1 MGLQFPQRLTLFQHV
16 AVRVIA
22 KAMGFTVA
30 LKSAMRVPLA
40 ASLTVKHKE
49 IRVIRW
55 AGYINDRG
63 VGLVKFH
70 RKRPPLAVD
79 VCILRSGLTL

>member
-79 VCILRSGLTL
+79 VCILRSGSTL

>member
-1 MGLQFPQRLTLFQHV
+1 MGLRCPQRLTLFQHV
-16 AVRVIA
+16 AVRVII
-22 KAMGFTVA
+22 KAVGFTVA
-30 LKSAMRVPLA
+30 LKSAMCVPLA

-63 VGLVKFH
+63 FGLVKFH
-70 RKRPPLAVD
+70 RGWPPLAVD
-79 VCILRSGLTL
+79 VCILGSGLTL

>member
-1 MGLQFPQRLTLFQHV
+1 MGLRFPQRLTLFQHV

-22 KAMGFTVA
+22 KAVGFTVA
-30 LKSAMRVPLA
+30 LKSAMCVPLA
-40 ASLTVKHKE
+40 AALTVKHKE

-55 AGYINDRG
+55 AGYINNRG
-63 VGLVKFH
+63 FGLVKFH

-79 VCILRSGLTL
+79 VCILRSGSTL

>member
-1 MGLQFPQRLTLFQHV
+1 MGLRFPQGLTLLQHV
-16 AVRVIA
+16 AVRVII
-22 KAMGFTVA
+22 KAVGFTVT
-30 LKSAMRVPLA
+30 LNSAMCVLLA

-79 VCILRSGLTL
+79 VCIFGSGSTL

>member
-1 MGLQFPQRLTLFQHV
+1 MGLRFPRGLTLFQHV
-16 AVRVIA
+16 AVRVII
-22 KAMGFTVA
+22 KAVGFTVT
-30 LKSAMRVPLA
+30 LKSAMCVLLA

-63 VGLVKFH
+63 FGLVKFH

-79 VCILRSGLTL
+79 VCILRSGSTR